1 MGHTSVRT
9 RSRSEIW
16 QGFEATERREV
27 GTVIVS
33 TLQSQSTSALL
44 LLLLSLLALRVTGSP
59 ASAPLVVAVG
69 ALPALLLVR
78 AVRFVNQ
85 LVDHRWVMLLSDAGA
100 FVVAVTLWQLV
111 RAGGVHAWQ
120 IYAGMFLFAA
130 FGAFYLPAMRGWV
143 AGQTSGLEQLTWLN
157 AMLAVAT
164 QAAVV
169 VGWALGGVLASSI
182 GIEGS
187 LGLCALSYAVGLV
200 LQFVVFVVIN
210 GASFRKPAGAPGTVV
225 SGTAKSHAA
234 AADRASATTGVWRD
248 VFSPRRLGLFTAALL
263 LMELTHTLGFS
274 MFVPLLTGGA
284 ADRSWIAGT
293 ANACFALAA
302 MISGVLVSGGALGQW
317 TRARAPQVVLVGFC
331 VQIVFGLSVAHPV
344 WAIGLYAV
352 VGLLSG
358 GDAAL
363 QSEVQDRWRPAGSAQ
378 AFAVFGAVQGP
389 AQLVGSLAVAA
400 LLTCLSVGT
409 VYLGT
414 VVVLGLGSGL
424 VLMLARSRAEAPP
437 PRVEAPV

>member
-1 MGHTSVRT
+1 MGHPSVHTRT
-9 RSRSEIW
+9 RAEIW
-16 QGFEATERREV
+16 RGFTAVERREV
-27 GTVIVS
+27 GTVVVS

-78 AVRFVNQ
+78 AVRTVNQ
-85 LVDHRWVMLLSDAGA
+85 HVDHRWVMLLSDAGA

-143 AGQTSGLEQLTWLN
+143 AGQTTGLEQLTWLN

-182 GIEGS
+182 GIQVS

-200 LQFVVFVVIN
+200 LQFVVFVVVN
-210 GASFRKPAGAPGTVV
+210 RAPFRKPAGAVG
-225 SGTAKSHAA
+225 AA
-234 AADRASATTGVWRD
+234 EPDQAGADRASGGTRVWRD

-317 TRARAPQVVLVGFC
+317 TRARAPQVVLVGFG
-331 VQIVFGLSVAHPV
+331 VQIVFGLSAAHPV

-389 AQLVGSLAVAA
+389 AQLVGSLTVAA

-414 VVVLGLGSGL
+414 VVVLGLGSGV
-424 VLMLARSRAEAPP
+424 VLMLARSRAEVRP

>member
-1 MGHTSVRT
+1 M
-9 RSRSEIW
+9 
-16 QGFEATERREV
+16 
-27 GTVIVS
+27 S

-78 AVRFVNQ
+78 AVRIVNQ
-85 LVDHRWVMLLSDAGA
+85 RVDHRWVMLLSDTGA
-100 FVVAVTLWQLV
+100 FAVAVTLWLLV
-111 RAGGVHAWQ
+111 RGGGVHAWQ
-120 IYAGMFLFAA
+120 IYAGMFLFAS
-130 FGAFYLPAMRGWV
+130 FGAFYLPAMRDWV
-143 AGQTSGLEQLTWLN
+143 AGQTTGLEQLTWLN

-164 QAAVV
+164 QASVV

-182 GIEGS
+182 GIQAS

-210 GASFRKPAGAPGTVV
+210 RAPLHKSPVAAGSAGPGAAEPDT
-225 SGTAKSHAA
+225 SGEGRPSAA
-234 AADRASATTGVWRD
+234 GVWRE

-263 LMELTHTLGFS
+263 LMELAHTLGFS

-284 ADRSWIAGT
+284 SDRSWIAGT

-302 MISGVLVSGGALGQW
+302 MISGVLVSGGTLGRW
-317 TRARAPQVVLVGFC
+317 TRARVPQIVLVGFC
-331 VQIVFGLSVAHPV
+331 VQVVFGLSAAHPV
-344 WAIGLYAV
+344 WAICLYAV

-389 AQLVGSLAVAA
+389 SQLVGSLLVAA

-414 VVVLGLGSGL
+414 IVVLGLGSGL
-424 VLMLARSRAEAPP
+424 VLVLARSRAAAAS
-437 PRVEAPV
+437 PRAEAPV